1 MEVYIFLLEWWRN
14 SWKGKACQ
22 FISTSLEQN
31 FKKNG
36 VPEAEQVFKV
46 CGVRTI
52 PENEDEVEITVLLRK
67 NNLSVNGPQETVRQD
82 Y

>member
-1 MEVYIFLLEWWRN
+1 M
-14 SWKGKACQ
+14 
-22 FISTSLEQN
+22 
-31 FKKNG
+31 
-36 VPEAEQVFKV
+36 PEAEQVFKV